1 MHLKLQSATAEN
13 IPALISRGGELH
25 CRQGSI
31 AALLWASLIAALLT
45 GLAAPPAQA
54 VEKNLLNKGEVLLR
68 ENCSRCHAIGKEG
81 ESPHKEA
88 PPFRTLSRK
97 YPVKDLAELLAEG
110 IVSGH
115 PDMPI
120 FTFDPHDV
128 AAIIDYLESIQD
140 PTLGP
145 SEFPGELKE

>member
-1 MHLKLQSATAEN
+1 MSSGEHCGTAMGQPHSGTSDRSRRASSA
-13 IPALISRGGELH
+13 SRRKKPSQQGE
-25 CRQGSI
+25 
-31 AALLWASLIAALLT
+31 A
-45 GLAAPPAQA
+45 
-54 VEKNLLNKGEVLLR
+54 LLR

-97 YPVKDLAELLAEG
+97 YPVKDLAESLAEG